1 MPDEIRVRIGSEHD
15 ILAARQRG
23 RELAADGGFTGTD
36 LTLIATAIS
45 EVARNIVEYAR
56 VGEIVLTLLTNSTR
70 RGIAVVASDR
80 GPGIL
85 DVAQAMQDGYST
97 SKSLGLGL
105 PGARR
110 LMDEFEI
117 ESGIGTGTTVTM
129 RKWIHNSS
137 PTPRR

>member
-1 MPDEIRVRIGSEHD
+1 MADEIRVRIGSEHD

-23 RELAADGGFTGTD
+23 RELAADGGFTGSE

-45 EVARNIVEYAR
+45 ELARNIVEYAGE
-56 VGEIVLTLLTNSTR
+56 GEIVLALLTNGTR

-80 GPGIL
+80 GPGIP

-117 ESGIGTGTTVTM
+117 ESEMGTGTTVTM
-129 RKWIHNSS
+129 RKWTHNSS
-137 PTPRR
+137 STARR

>member
-15 ILAARQRG
+15 ILAARQQG
-23 RELAADGGFTGTD
+23 RELAADGGFTGSD

-45 EVARNIVEYAR
+45 ELARNIVEYAGK
-56 VGEIVLTLLTNSTR
+56 GEIVLALLTNGTR

-80 GPGIL
+80 GPGIP

-117 ESGIGTGTTVTM
+117 ESEMGTGTTVTM
-129 RKWIHNSS
+129 RKWTHNSS
-137 PTPRR
+137 STARR